1 LVADLQTMAVKHS
14 KYRNTGILFELL
26 VRQTTADLLENK
38 DSKAVKILKKYF
50 TNTDL
55 GKEYNLY
62 NTLVTSKKLT
72 ESKAEVL
79 ISTVVDQYKKIDFE
93 TTNRLKYNLI
103 KEIKRNYKLEDF
115 FKAKVEN
122 YKSYASIYTIFESQH
137 SKQSDTKQLVAN
149 KITLLERIS
158 KEDIKNK
165 KVPNSLVEELMKE
178 DKEIRLM
185 TYKILVEKFN
195 DKYGTLST
203 KQKGL
208 LKEYISSISDTASLK
223 ESLNKRL
230 SSIKKELV
238 SLSKTVESP
247 VISIKLNEV
256 IKLISPIK
264 ENIGIKDET
273 ISGILQYYD
282 LIDELKSIN

>member
-1 LVADLQTMAVKHS
+1 MAVKHS

-62 NTLVTSKKLT
+62 NTLIASKKLT
-72 ESKAEVL
+72 ESKAEIL

-103 KEIKRNYKLEDF
+103 KEIKKSYNLEDF
-115 FKAKVEN
+115 FKAKVDN

-149 KITLLERIS
+149 KITLLEAIS
-158 KEDIKNK
+158 KENIKNK
-165 KVPNSLVEELMKE
+165 KVSSSLVEELMKE
-178 DKEIRLM
+178 DKEIRML

-195 DKYGTLST
+195 DKYGVLSI
-203 KQKGL
+203 KQKSL
-208 LKEYISSISDTASLK
+208 LKEYISSISDTTTLK

-230 SSIKKELV
+230 LGIKKQLI

-247 VISIKLNEV
+247 VIAIKLNEV
-256 IKLISPIK
+256 IKLITPIK
-264 ENIGIKDET
+264 ENIGIKDEI

-282 LIDELKSIN
+282 LIYELKSVKY

>member
-1 LVADLQTMAVKHS
+1 MAVKHS

-62 NTLVTSKKLT
+62 NSLVTSKKLT

-103 KEIKRNYKLEDF
+103 KEIKRSYRLEEF
-115 FKAKVEN
+115 FKAKVDN
-122 YKSYASIYTIFESQH
+122 YKCYASIYTIFESQH
-137 SKQSDTKQLVAN
+137 SKQADTKQLVAN

-165 KVPNSLVEELMKE
+165 KVPASLVEELMKE

-195 DKYGTLST
+195 DKYGTLSS

-208 LKEYISSISDTASLK
+208 LKEYIASISDTTTLK

-230 SSIKKELV
+230 SSIKKELI

-264 ENIGIKDET
+264 ENIGVKDET
-273 ISGILQYYD
+273 ITSILQYYD
-282 LIDELKSIN
+282 LIDELKSVK

>member
-1 LVADLQTMAVKHS
+1 MAVKHS

-62 NTLVTSKKLT
+62 NTLVTSKKLS
-72 ESKAEVL
+72 ESKADVL

-103 KEIKRNYKLEDF
+103 KEIKRSYKLEEF
-115 FKAKVEN
+115 FKAKVDN

-137 SKQSDTKQLVAN
+137 SKQVDTKQLVVN

-158 KEDIKNK
+158 KDDIKNK

-195 DKYGTLST
+195 DKYGTLSS

-208 LKEYISSISDTASLK
+208 LKDYIASISDTTTLK

-230 SSIKKELV
+230 SSIKKELT
-238 SLSKTVESP
+238 SLSKSVESP
-247 VISIKLNEV
+247 VIAIKLNEV

-273 ISGILQYYD
+273 ITSILQYYD
-282 LIDELKSIN
+282 LIDELKSVK

>member
-1 LVADLQTMAVKHS
+1 MAVKHS

-62 NTLVTSKKLT
+62 NTLVTSKKLS
-72 ESKAEVL
+72 ESKADVL

-103 KEIKRNYKLEDF
+103 KEIKRSYKLEEF
-115 FKAKVEN
+115 FKAKVDN

-137 SKQSDTKQLVAN
+137 SKQADTKQLVVN
-149 KITLLERIS
+149 KITLLERLS
-158 KEDIKNK
+158 KDDIKNK

-195 DKYGTLST
+195 DKYGTLSS

-208 LKEYISSISDTASLK
+208 LKDYIASISDTTTLK

-230 SSIKKELV
+230 SSIKKELT
-238 SLSKTVESP
+238 SLSKSVESP
-247 VISIKLNEV
+247 VIAIKLNEV

-264 ENIGIKDET
+264 ENIGVKDET
-273 ISGILQYYD
+273 ITSILQYYD
-282 LIDELKSIN
+282 LIDELKSVK

>member
-1 LVADLQTMAVKHS
+1 
-14 KYRNTGILFELL
+14 LL

-72 ESKAEVL
+72 EAKAEIL
-79 ISTVVDQYKKIDFE
+79 ISTVIDQYKKIDFE

-103 KEIKRNYKLEDF
+103 KEIKKSYKLEDF

-122 YKSYASIYTIFESQH
+122 YKSYASIYTLFESQH
-137 SKQSDTKQLVAN
+137 SSQSDTKQIIAN
-149 KITLLERIS
+149 KINLLERIS

-165 KVPNSLVEELMKE
+165 KVPTSLVEELMKE

-195 DKYGTLST
+195 DKYGTLSI
-203 KQKGL
+203 KQKAV
-208 LKEYISSISDTASLK
+208 LKEYIASISDTQTLK

-230 SSIKKELV
+230 SSIKKELTN
-238 SLSKTVESP
+238 LSKTVESP
-247 VISIKLNEV
+247 VVAIKLNEV

-264 ENIGIKDET
+264 DNIGVKDE
-273 ISGILQYYD
+273 IVSGILQYYD
-282 LIDELKSIN
+282 LIDELKSIK

>member
-1 LVADLQTMAVKHS
+1 MAVKHS

-62 NTLVTSKKLT
+62 NTLVTSKKLS
-72 ESKAEVL
+72 ESKADVL

-103 KEIKRNYKLEDF
+103 KEIKRSYKLEEF
-115 FKAKVEN
+115 FKAKVDN

-137 SKQSDTKQLVAN
+137 SKQADTKQLVVN

-158 KEDIKNK
+158 NDDIKNK

-195 DKYGTLST
+195 DKYGTLSS

-208 LKEYISSISDTASLK
+208 LKDYIASISDTTTLK

-230 SSIKKELV
+230 SSIKKELT
-238 SLSKTVESP
+238 SLSKSVESP
-247 VISIKLNEV
+247 VIAIKLNEV

-273 ISGILQYYD
+273 ITSILQYYD
-282 LIDELKSIN
+282 LIDELKSVK